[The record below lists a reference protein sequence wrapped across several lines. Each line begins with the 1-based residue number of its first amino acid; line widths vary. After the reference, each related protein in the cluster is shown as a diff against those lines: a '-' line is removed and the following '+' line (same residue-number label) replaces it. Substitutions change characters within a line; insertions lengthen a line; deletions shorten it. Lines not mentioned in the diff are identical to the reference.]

1 MRICL
6 LRIDSKLLSPEYFDS
21 ATDSLP
27 FGKAEQDRL
36 KAIKNK
42 DVACQS
48 LCARIALAR
57 LCEGTDHGPIK
68 KDGNGKPYFAA
79 VGAPQFSISHSEI
92 IVAAALA
99 DACDGRIGIDV
110 EPVRTDRNVL
120 SIAERFF
127 SPDELSRFKECG
139 GTHDAFYSLWTEKEA
154 RAKLFGDGL
163 GFELSGNA
171 RGEKI
176 YYYKYLIRIGNT
188 IAILC
193 AASEHRAEKINFID
207 LKDKDIEIYELQN

>member
-6 LRIDSKLLSPEYFDS
+6 LKIDSKLLSPEYFES
-21 ATDSLP
+21 ATDALP
-27 FGKAEQDRL
+27 FGEAEKKRL

-42 DVACQS
+42 NAACQS

-57 LCEGTDHGPIK
+57 LCGGSVHATIE
-68 KDGNGKPYFAA
+68 KDENGKPYFSA
-79 VGAPQFSISHSEI
+79 VDAPHFSISHSRD
-92 IVAAALA
+92 IVGAALA

-110 EPVRTDRNVL
+110 EPINTDRNVL

-127 SPDELSRFKECG
+127 SHDELSRFKACG
-139 GTHDAFYSLWTEKEA
+139 GTPDAFYSFWTEKEA

-171 RGEKI
+171 RSEKI
-176 YYYKYLIRIGNT
+176 YYYKYSIRIGNAR
-188 IAILC
+188 AILC

-207 LKDKDIEIYELQN
+207 LKDKDIDIYELQN

>member
-6 LRIDSKLLSPEYFDS
+6 LKIGSTLLSPECFDS
-21 ATDSLP
+21 ATDALP
-27 FGKAEQDRL
+27 FGESERTRL

-42 DVACQS
+42 EVACQS
-48 LCARIALAR
+48 LCSRIALAR
-57 LCEGTDHGPIK
+57 LCGGSAYGPIE
-68 KDGNGKPYFAA
+68 KDENGKPYLAA
-79 VGAPQFSISHSEI
+79 VGAPQLSISHSEI
-92 IVAAALA
+92 VVAAALA
-99 DACDGRIGIDV
+99 DACEGRIGIDV
-110 EPVRTDRNVL
+110 EPVRTDRNVI

-127 SPDELSRFKECG
+127 SPDELSRFKACG

-188 IAILC
+188 RAILC

>member
-1 MRICL
+1 MRICIL
-6 LRIDSKLLSPEYFDS
+6 KTDSKLLSPEFFDS
-21 ATDSLP
+21 ATDALP
-27 FGKAEQDRL
+27 FGRSEQKRL

-48 LCARIALAR
+48 LCSRIALAR
-57 LCEGTDHGPIK
+57 LCGGSDHGPIE
-68 KDGNGKPYFAA
+68 KDENGKPYFAK
-79 VGAPQFSISHSEI
+79 VGAPHFSISHSWD
-92 IVAAALA
+92 IVAAALG

-127 SPDELSRFKECG
+127 SSDELSRFKACS

-163 GFELSGNA
+163 GFELSGNV
-171 RGEKI
+171 RNEKI
-176 YYYKYLIRIGNT
+176 YYYKYGIRIGNT
-188 IAILC
+188 RAILC
-193 AASEHRAEKINFID
+193 VASEHRAEKINFID
-207 LKDKDIEIYELQN
+207 LKDKDIDIYELQN

>member
-6 LRIDSKLLSPEYFDS
+6 LKIDSKLLSPEYFDS
-21 ATDSLP
+21 ATDALP
-27 FGKAEQDRL
+27 FGKAEQKRL

-42 DVACQS
+42 DVASQS
-48 LCARIALAR
+48 LCSRIALAR
-57 LCEGTDHGPIK
+57 LCEDSVYGPIE

-79 VGAPQFSISHSEI
+79 LGAPHFSISHSEI

-99 DACDGRIGIDV
+99 DTCDGRIGIDV
-110 EPVRTDRNVL
+110 EPINTDRNAL

-127 SPDELSRFKECG
+127 SPDELSRFKACG

-171 RGEKI
+171 RSEKI
-176 YYYKYLIRIGNT
+176 YYYKYGIRIGQT
-188 IAILC
+188 RAILC
-193 AASEHRAEKINFID
+193 VASEHRAEKINFID